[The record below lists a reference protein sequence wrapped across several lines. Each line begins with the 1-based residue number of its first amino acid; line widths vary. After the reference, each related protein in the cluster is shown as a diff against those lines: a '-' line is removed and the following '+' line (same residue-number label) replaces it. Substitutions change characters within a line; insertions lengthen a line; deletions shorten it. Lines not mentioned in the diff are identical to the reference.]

1 MYIKYINVCIYG
13 FTFSDCSL
21 KVKKGVKVHARK
33 LVGKWKRFMKET
45 KEVAEVSNVRKC
57 QEFYRVRLIN
67 VR

>member
-13 FTFSDCSL
+13 FTFSDCL
-21 KVKKGVKVHARK
+21 PKVKKGVKVHARK
-33 LVGKWKRFMKET
+33 LAGKWKHFT
-45 KEVAEVSNVRKC
+45 FLKEVAEVSNVRKY